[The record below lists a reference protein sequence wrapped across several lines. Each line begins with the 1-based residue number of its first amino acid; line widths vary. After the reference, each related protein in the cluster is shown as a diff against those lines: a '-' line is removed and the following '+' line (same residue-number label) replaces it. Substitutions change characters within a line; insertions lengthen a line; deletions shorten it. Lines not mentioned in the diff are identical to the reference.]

1 MIRGKLAALRRKTA
15 GRAKGWGEFLFRPVL
30 PGATLRDRMIA
41 CCGALLGIAA
51 TGLLCRNML
60 AYMSSAPVL
69 VAPMG
74 ASAVLLFAVP
84 ASPLAQPWSIVG
96 GNTLSA
102 VVGVL
107 VASIIPDPML
117 AGAAAVALAIATM
130 SLTRCLH
137 PPGGAAALT
146 AVLGGPAVTEMGIK
160 FAFFPVAVNSV
171 LLLTAGLMFHR
182 LSGHR
187 YPHKAANTH
196 RTGDPPPQ
204 LRPGITQGDV
214 DDALRTLAETLDVS
228 REDLGALLVNA
239 ELHALERLHADIT
252 CRDVM
257 SRDVVTVTPD
267 THPQVARARLI
278 EHGFRTLPVVDREN
292 RVAGVVGHEQLS
304 HGDFARNT
312 AHVAAVMVPAAVER
326 PDTPVFRL
334 LGRLSDG
341 RTHDVVIVDRNRRLL
356 GVVTQTDLLVVLAR
370 AALALAVQDGGPGK
384 DGGLPRAYLHG
395 VSAGR
400 A

>member
-1 MIRGKLAALRRKTA
+1 M
-15 GRAKGWGEFLFRPVL
+15 FRPIL

-60 AYMSSAPVL
+60 DFVSSAPVL

-102 VVGVL
+102 IVGIL

-146 AVLGGPAVTEMGIK
+146 AVLGGPAVADLGIK
-160 FAFFPVAVNSV
+160 FAFFPVAVNSI
-171 LLLTAGLMFHR
+171 LLVTAGLMFHR
-182 LSGHR
+182 LSGHS
-187 YPHKAANTH
+187 YPHRTRQVAANTH
-196 RTGDPPPQ
+196 RTSDLPPQ
-204 LRPGITQGDV
+204 LRPGIIQGDV
-214 DDALRTLAETLDVS
+214 DDALRELAETLDVN
-228 REDLGALLVNA
+228 RDDLGVLLVNA
-239 ELHALERLHADIT
+239 ELHALERLHADMT

-257 SRDVVTVTPD
+257 SRDVISVTLD
-267 THPQVARARLI
+267 SHPQVARARLI
-278 EHGFRTLPVVDREN
+278 EHGFRTLPVVDAQN
-292 RVAGVVGHEQLS
+292 AVVGMIGHEQLS
-304 HGDFARNT
+304 HGDPFRNGAR
-312 AHVAAVMVPAAVER
+312 VASIMTPAVTER

-341 RTHDVVIVDRNRRLL
+341 KTHDVVIVDQNRRLL
-356 GVVTQTDLLVVLAR
+356 GLVTQTDLLVVLAR
-370 AALALAVQDGGPGK
+370 AALSRAVQDSGQGQNGQP
-384 DGGLPRAYLHG
+384 PRAYLRD

-400 A
+400 R

>member
-1 MIRGKLAALRRKTA
+1 MTRGKLAALRERLA
-15 GRAKGWGEFLFRPVL
+15 GWGELVFRPIL

-60 AYMSSAPVL
+60 DVMSSAPVL

-107 VASIIPDPML
+107 VAAVIPDPML

-160 FAFFPVAVNSV
+160 FAFFPVAVNSI

-187 YPHKAANTH
+187 YPHKAVNTH
-196 RTGDPPPQ
+196 RTSDPPPQ
-204 LRPGITQGDV
+204 LRPGLIQGDLDV
-214 DDALRTLAETLDVS
+214 ALRTLAETLDVS

-239 ELHALERLHADIT
+239 ELHALERLHADIS
-252 CRDVM
+252 CRDIM
-257 SRDVVTVTPD
+257 SRDVVSVTLD
-267 THPQVARARLI
+267 THPQVARARLL
-278 EHGFRTLPVVDREN
+278 EHGFRTLPVVDAQN
-292 RVAGVVGHEQLS
+292 TVVGMVGHEQLS
-304 HGDFARNT
+304 HGDTGRSGAR
-312 AHVAAVMVPAAVER
+312 VASVMAPATVEL

-341 RTHDVVIVDRNRRLL
+341 RTHDVVIVDQNRHVL
-356 GVVTQTDLLVVLAR
+356 GMVTQTDLLVVLAR
-370 AALALAVQDGGPGK
+370 TALARAVQTGVDGLN
-384 DGGLPRAYLHG
+384 DGLNGTLPRSYLRD
-395 VSAGR
+395 VSGGR

>member
-1 MIRGKLAALRRKTA
+1 MTRGKLAALRHRLA
-15 GRAKGWGEFLFRPVL
+15 GLGELVFRPIL

-60 AYMSSAPVL
+60 TFMSSAPVL

-84 ASPLAQPWSIVG
+84 ASPLAQPWSIIG

-102 VVGVL
+102 IVGVL
-107 VASIIPDPML
+107 VASVIPDPML

-160 FAFFPVAVNSV
+160 FAFFPVAVNSI

-187 YPHKAANTH
+187 YPHKAVNTH
-196 RTGDPPPQ
+196 RTNDPPAQ
-204 LRPGITQGDV
+204 LRPGLTQGDV
-214 DDALRTLAETLDVS
+214 DVALRTLAETLDVS
-228 REDLGALLVNA
+228 RDDLGALLVNA

-252 CRDVM
+252 CREIM

-267 THPQVARARLI
+267 THPQVARARLL
-278 EHGFRTLPVVDREN
+278 EHGFRTLPVVDGQN
-292 RVAGVVGHEQLS
+292 MVVGIVGHEQLS
-304 HGDFARNT
+304 HGDAVHHGSR
-312 AHVAAVMVPAAVER
+312 VAAVMAPAATEL

-341 RTHDVVIVDRNRRLL
+341 RTHDVVIVDQNRRVL
-356 GVVTQTDLLVVLAR
+356 GMITQTDLLVVLAR
-370 AALALAVQDGGPGK
+370 TALARAVQTGVDGLN
-384 DGGLPRAYLHG
+384 DALPRGYLRD
-395 VSAGR
+395 VAAGR